1 MSPAPS
7 GPAAGDRDA
16 GTPITPSAS
25 ARSGPVRSEA
35 SRIKILQATAKRF
48 AEVGFERLTIEGIA
62 AEAGVGKQTI
72 YRWWK
77 SKSAIIAE
85 CLVEGMLLREAHPI
99 PHAGHVADDIATWLD
114 SVFATLGDPDSD
126 GLLRSLI
133 AAATDN
139 PEVAMRVRSS
149 ISGEDTL
156 TGRLQAG
163 IGEVPNLTADAPF
176 QEIAEALTGAI
187 ILRTLARAP
196 MTPAET
202 RRLVDATLGTR
213 SC

>member
-7 GPAAGDRDA
+7 GPVD
-16 GTPITPSAS
+16 SAPEH
-25 ARSGPVRSEA
+25 SGPVRNEA
-35 SRIKILQATAKRF
+35 ARIRILEATAKRF

-62 AEAGVGKQTI
+62 SEAGVGKQTI

-99 PHAGHVADDIATWLD
+99 PQRGHIADDLANWLD
-114 SVFATLGDPDSD
+114 GVFATLGDPDSD
-126 GLLRSLI
+126 GLLRSLV
-133 AAATDN
+133 AAAADN
-139 PEVAMRVRSS
+139 SEVAVRVRSS

-163 IGEVPNLTADAPF
+163 IGEAPNLTPDAPF
-176 QEIAEALTGAI
+176 QEIAEALVGTI
-187 ILRTLARAP
+187 ILRALARAP

-213 SC
+213 PASSASF

>member
-1 MSPAPS
+1 MSP
-7 GPAAGDRDA
+7 
-16 GTPITPSAS
+16 TH
-25 ARSGPVRSEA
+25 SGPVRSEVA
-35 SRIKILQATAKRF
+35 RLKILEATAQRF

-62 AEAGVGKQTI
+62 TAAGVGKQTI

-85 CLVEGMLLREAHPI
+85 CLVEGMLLKQAHPV
-99 PHAGHVADDIATWLD
+99 PNRGHVAEDLANWLD
-114 SVFATLGDPDSD
+114 DVFATLGDPDSD

-133 AAATDN
+133 AAAADN
-139 PEVAMRVRSS
+139 PEVAVRVRSS

-156 TGRLQAG
+156 TGRLAAG
-163 IGEVPNLTADAPF
+163 IGEAPNLTPDAPLY
-176 QEIAEALTGAI
+176 EIAEALVGTI
-187 ILRTLARAP
+187 ILRALARAP

-213 SC
+213 SG

>member
-1 MSPAPS
+1 MSP
-7 GPAAGDRDA
+7 
-16 GTPITPSAS
+16 TH
-25 ARSGPVRSEA
+25 SGPVRSEVA
-35 SRIKILQATAKRF
+35 RLKILEATAQRF

-62 AEAGVGKQTI
+62 TAAGVGKQTI

-85 CLVEGMLLREAHPI
+85 CLVEGMLLKQAHPV
-99 PHAGHVADDIATWLD
+99 PNRGHVAEDLANWLD
-114 SVFATLGDPDSD
+114 DVFATLGDPDSD

-133 AAATDN
+133 AAAADN
-139 PEVAMRVRSS
+139 PEVAVRVRSS

-156 TGRLQAG
+156 TGRLTAG
-163 IGEVPNLTADAPF
+163 IGEAPNLTPDAPLY
-176 QEIAEALTGAI
+176 EIAEALVGTI
-187 ILRTLARAP
+187 ILRALARAP

-213 SC
+213 SG